1 MTAKKSQHEITQRGR
16 TLHVEL
22 AYTRLAPN
30 VDTVTLGC
38 IDVAAIDD
46 IEVAFNHAAYQWEI
60 YRDVK
65 VDGEDEEGMETVAR
79 RVLLCS
85 IPAWSEPARPAR
97 PVLEGVGDG
106 D

>member
-30 VDTVTLGC
+30 VDTVVLGC

-46 IEVAFNHAAYQWEI
+46 IEVAFNHSAYQWEI

-65 VDGEDEEGMETVAR
+65 IDSEDDGPMETVAR

-97 PVLEGVGDG
+97 PAIEGLEALS
-106 D
+106 

>member
-22 AYTRLAPN
+22 SYTRFAPN
-30 VDTVTLGC
+30 VDTVVLGC
-38 IDVAAIDD
+38 IDVSAIDD

-65 VDGEDEEGMETVAR
+65 IDGEGGSMETVAK

-85 IPAWSEPARPAR
+85 IPAWSEPTRPAR
-97 PVLEGVGDG
+97 PAIEGLEAL
-106 D
+106 